1 MKKEKFVKVMRATD
15 GNGLSQYDTKGNV
28 IMKTEIDESYKETV
42 FGFEEDGTG
51 YEYDVY
57 YSKTTDTK
65 YKWQA
70 TEGSTGLL
78 ICFGKTQAT
87 CADEV
92 MHRLDRMHKVLSY
105 INISANMANMLD
117 KSKELVKNA
126 KIQ

>member
-1 MKKEKFVKVMRATD
+1 MKKEKFVKVMK
-15 GNGLSQYDTKGNV
+15 NGFEDMHV
-28 IMKTEIDESYKETV
+28 EFDEGYKETV

-57 YSKTTDTK
+57 YSKTTNTK

-78 ICFGKTQAT
+78 ICHGKTQAD
-87 CADEV
+87 CADMV
-92 MHRLDRMHKVLSY
+92 MRKLDTMHRILSY

-117 KSKELVKNA
+117 KAKELVKNA